1 MNVCSFL
8 LEPVF
13 PLVRTSTRRASS
25 RRWVALWGPL
35 AHRGESH
42 PFLVRP
48 LAFLCRR
55 AGLEEPEVPRPP
67 VLSSPP
73 PPLLSPFVRCLG
85 AAGAAA
91 EEAAV
96 APTGAEAAR
105 HEAA

>member
-1 MNVCSFL
+1 ML
-8 LEPVF
+8 LSLLTLYVF
-13 PLVRTSTRRASS
+13 PPVRQSTCGTSS
-25 RRWVALWGPL
+25 RRSVALWGPL
-35 AHRGESH
+35 AHRSESH

-48 LAFLCRR
+48 LAFLGRR
-55 AGLEEPEVPRPP
+55 AGLGEPEVPRPP
-67 VLSSPP
+67 VLSSP